1 MAGRIIAAE
10 ADLAEGTAWLVHR
23 EPRFQTALD
32 KAAPLP
38 LRRNVG
44 GFAALLNIVM
54 GQQVSVA
61 SAKAIWRR
69 LEAAGLTEA
78 KAIAVA
84 REEDLRACGLSRQK
98 IRYATAL
105 AHAGVDFAA
114 FEHVGDDHVIA
125 ALVALPGI
133 GRWTAEVYA
142 MFSLGRADVFSIFP
156 TAPLIRRCAGWPKT
170 GRPGDRLQRARSGLT
185 TGWPRAE
192 RVFHDA
198 RIIVWGQRGGFGK
211 GQIACGIPA
220 WLRR

>member
-10 ADLAEGTAWLVHR
+10 ADLAEGTAWLLHR

-32 KAAPLP
+32 KAGPLP

-142 MFSLGRADVFSIFP
+142 MFSLGRADVF
-156 TAPLIRRCAGWPKT
+156 A
-170 GRPGDRLQRARSGLT
+170 PGDLALQESARLLFDLPDRPTEKA
-185 TGWPRAE
+185 
-192 RVFHDA
+192 
-198 RIIVWGQRGGFGK
+198 
-211 GQIACGIPA
+211 
-220 WLRR
+220 LRRMAEDWSPWRSVAARALWAYYRVAKGREGIS

>member
-32 KAAPLP
+32 KAGPLP
-38 LRRNVG
+38 LCRNVG

-69 LEAAGLTEA
+69 LEAAGLTDA

-98 IRYATAL
+98 IRYATGL

-114 FEHVGDDHVIA
+114 FEHTRDDHVIA

-142 MFSLGRADVFSIFP
+142 MFSLGRADVF
-156 TAPLIRRCAGWPKT
+156 A
-170 GRPGDRLQRARSGLT
+170 PGDLALQESARLLFDLPARPT
-185 TGWPRAE
+185 EKA
-192 RVFHDA
+192 
-198 RIIVWGQRGGFGK
+198 
-211 GQIACGIPA
+211 
-220 WLRR
+220 LRRMAEDWSPWRSVAARALWAYYRVAKGREGIS

>member
-32 KAAPLP
+32 KAGPLP

-142 MFSLGRADVFSIFP
+142 MFSLGRADVF
-156 TAPLIRRCAGWPKT
+156 A
-170 GRPGDRLQRARSGLT
+170 PGDLALQESARLLFDLPDRPTEKA
-185 TGWPRAE
+185 
-192 RVFHDA
+192 
-198 RIIVWGQRGGFGK
+198 
-211 GQIACGIPA
+211 
-220 WLRR
+220 LRRMAEDWSPWRSVAARALWAYYRVAKGREGIS

>member
-32 KAAPLP
+32 KAGPLP

-69 LEAAGLTEA
+69 LEAAGLTDA

-98 IRYATAL
+98 IRYATGL

-114 FEHVGDDHVIA
+114 FEHAGDDHVIA

-142 MFSLGRADVFSIFP
+142 MFSLGRADVF
-156 TAPLIRRCAGWPKT
+156 A
-170 GRPGDRLQRARSGLT
+170 PGDLALQESARLLFDLPARPT
-185 TGWPRAE
+185 EKA
-192 RVFHDA
+192 
-198 RIIVWGQRGGFGK
+198 
-211 GQIACGIPA
+211 
-220 WLRR
+220 LRRMAEDWSPWRSVAARALWAYYRVAKGREGIS

>member
-10 ADLAEGTAWLVHR
+10 ADLAEGTTWLVHR

-32 KAAPLP
+32 KAGPLP

-142 MFSLGRADVFSIFP
+142 MFSLGRADVF
-156 TAPLIRRCAGWPKT
+156 A
-170 GRPGDRLQRARSGLT
+170 PGDLALQESARLLFDLPDRPTEKA
-185 TGWPRAE
+185 
-192 RVFHDA
+192 
-198 RIIVWGQRGGFGK
+198 
-211 GQIACGIPA
+211 
-220 WLRR
+220 LRRMAEDWSPWRSVAARALWAYYRVAKGREGIS

>member
-142 MFSLGRADVFSIFP
+142 MFSLGRADVF
-156 TAPLIRRCAGWPKT
+156 A
-170 GRPGDRLQRARSGLT
+170 PGDLALQESARLLFDLPDRPTDKA
-185 TGWPRAE
+185 
-192 RVFHDA
+192 
-198 RIIVWGQRGGFGK
+198 
-211 GQIACGIPA
+211 
-220 WLRR
+220 LRRMAEDWSPWRSVAARALWAYYRVAKGREGIS